1 MHIRNTAT
9 LLTLAAV
16 LPSTLAAGEV
26 TCTGFQVEPAG
37 IAQCAQFLTSLGSQ
51 ACVTFGGVATVF
63 CERDGAQI
71 VGVGELAHNR
81 AGERVSFPW

>member
-1 MHIRNTAT
+1 MHIPKTS
-9 LLTLAAV
+9 LLAV
-16 LPSTLAAGEV
+16 AVLLLPSTLAAGEV
-26 TCTGFQVEPAG
+26 ACTGFQVEPAG

-51 ACVTFGGVATVF
+51 ACVTFGGVVTVF

>member
-1 MHIRNTAT
+1 
-9 LLTLAAV
+9 
-16 LPSTLAAGEV
+16 
-26 TCTGFQVEPAG
+26 
-37 IAQCAQFLTSLGSQ
+37 
-51 ACVTFGGVATVF
+51 VTFGGVATVF